1 MNGGRGNFKGN
12 RKRIKRGWVEAH
24 KLGLYPIFMAITKLN
39 GHDVLICVGTTAGT
53 LEEVAAQRDC
63 SLSINNQLIE
73 KASGT
78 DGTVREYLAG
88 LYGWTMQVSGL
99 YELGAHASLVGH
111 LLAGTLLYVGFMLG
125 DEQLTG
131 TAYIESMEVGGP
143 LRGKTTYNVTLRGS
157 GALTVVE
164 DEQSED

>member
-1 MNGGRGNFKGN
+1 
-12 RKRIKRGWVEAH
+12 
-24 KLGLYPIFMAITKLN
+24 MAITKLN
-39 GHDVLICVGTTAGT
+39 GHDVLICVGTSAGT
-53 LEEVAAQRDC
+53 MEEVASQRDC
-63 SLSINNQLIE
+63 SLSVNNQLIE

-88 LYGWTMQVSGL
+88 LYGWTIQVNGL
-99 YELGAHASLVGH
+99 YALNAHTSLVGH

-131 TAYIESMEVGGP
+131 TAYIEAMEVGGP
-143 LRGKTTYNVTLRGS
+143 LMGKATYNVTLRGS

>member
-1 MNGGRGNFKGN
+1 
-12 RKRIKRGWVEAH
+12 
-24 KLGLYPIFMAITKLN
+24 MAITKLN
-39 GHDVLICVGTTAGT
+39 GHDVLICTGTTAGT
-53 LEEVAAQRDC
+53 LTEVAAQKDC
-63 SLSINNQLIE
+63 SVSINNQLVE

-88 LYGWTMQVSGL
+88 LYGWTIQVSGL
-99 YELGAHASLVGH
+99 YALNAHTSLVGH

-131 TAYIESMEVGGP
+131 TAYIEAMEVGGP
-143 LRGKTTYNVTLRGS
+143 LMGKATYNVTLRGS

-164 DEQSED
+164 DEQS